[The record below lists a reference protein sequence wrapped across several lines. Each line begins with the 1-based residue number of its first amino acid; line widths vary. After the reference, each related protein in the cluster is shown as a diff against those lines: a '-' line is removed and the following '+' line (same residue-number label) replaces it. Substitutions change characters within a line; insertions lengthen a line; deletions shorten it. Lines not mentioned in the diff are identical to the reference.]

1 MVAVRYNAESD
12 EVSMSNSH
20 LQNDLAERSFGCL
33 RVKACWFALPK
44 RKLIGMII
52 HDRIPTVKLK
62 IPGTAWKKQDTELLL
77 HSNYSF

>member
-1 MVAVRYNAESD
+1 MNGKDQIESFTQAQKKKISMVAVRYNAESD

-33 RVKACWFALPK
+33 RLKTCWLALPK

-52 HDRIPTVKLK
+52 HDGSHLGIL
-62 IPGTAWKKQDTELLL
+62 
-77 HSNYSF
+77 N